1 MYMFPLKWHFIQLY
15 SFLKDGG
22 MPLDSIY
29 TWINEQLSWGNYTPP
44 VRVTEAGAKLRQET
58 GLKALWN
65 DLTSLIPTAELLS
78 WYVEM
83 LAVNPDM
90 QVMEERLEQKTTET
104 IRDQLHTCEKYLLYR

>member
-1 MYMFPLKWHFIQLY
+1 
-15 SFLKDGG
+15 

-44 VRVTEAGAKLRQET
+44 VGRTEFQANIRQET

-65 DLTSLIPTAELLS
+65 DLTSLIPTEELLA
-78 WYVEM
+78 WYLEM

-90 QVMEERLEQKTTET
+90 RVMVERLEQKTTET
-104 IRDQLHTCEKYLLYR
+104 IRDQLHTSEKYLLYR

>member
-1 MYMFPLKWHFIQLY
+1 
-15 SFLKDGG
+15 

-44 VRVTEAGAKLRQET
+44 VRMTESEANIRQET

-65 DLTSLIPTAELLS
+65 DLTSLIPTEQLLA
-78 WYVEM
+78 WYLEM

-90 QVMEERLEQKTTET
+90 RVMVERLEQKTTET
-104 IRDQLHTCEKYLLYR
+104 IRDQLHTFEKYLLYR